1 MGVKIK
7 NEVEEVLAEICGADV
22 VPLVRALKDK
32 ENVSEFSLAT
42 KLKVEINRVRNAL
55 YRLYEL
61 GLVRFIRK
69 KDKKKGWYIYY
80 WTFNDHRIDDLL
92 RKVRI
97 EKLERLEKRLS
108 RETNNQFFACPQYHV
123 RLDFDSAAGYN
134 YKCPEC
140 NILLE
145 QEDNSR
151 TIENLNAQITEIKKI
166 LAVKPKVRK
175 VKTVKKKAVKKKTTA
190 KKKAVKK
197 KVKKKPVKKAKKA
210 VKKKTK
216 KKAVKKKTVKKK
228 AKKKR

>member
-22 VPLVRALKDK
+22 VPLVRALKNR

-42 KLKVEINRVRNAL
+42 KLKIEINKVRNAL

-80 WTFNDHRIDDLL
+80 WTFNTHRIDDLL
-92 RKVRI
+92 RKVRT
-97 EKLERLEKRLS
+97 EKLERLEKRLN
-108 RETNNQFFACPQYHV
+108 RESNNQFFACPQYHV

-140 NILLE
+140 NVLLD

-151 TIENLNAQITEIKKI
+151 TIENLNTQINELKKLI
-166 LAVKPKVRK
+166 AAKPKPI
-175 VKTVKKKAVKKKTTA
+175 KKAVKKV

-197 KVKKKPVKKAKKA
+197 KVKKKVKKTSKVKKA
-210 VKKKTK
+210 VKK
-216 KKAVKKKTVKKK
+216 VKKKVKKVVKKVKKK
-228 AKKKR
+228 VKKKR